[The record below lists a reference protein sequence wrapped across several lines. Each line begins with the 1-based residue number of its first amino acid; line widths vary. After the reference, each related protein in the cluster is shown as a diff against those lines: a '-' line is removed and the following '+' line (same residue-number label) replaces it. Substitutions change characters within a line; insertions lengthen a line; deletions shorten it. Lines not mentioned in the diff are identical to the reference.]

1 MSLADDAKKKFQEA
15 EDAMKNVGENI
26 SKEVEKADDKFHE
39 EKGRMEERAEQMK
52 REHDNQ

>member
-15 EDAMKNVGENI
+15 EDAMKNVGEDI

-52 REHDNQ
+52 REHDNK